1 MFGRSDDR
9 CVSSLPEPGGMRTG
23 RISLARPN
31 HLGPCAALHRQRWR
45 AWLARILRCR
55 PPPSFSKVPF
65 RAGTWCSICHFREC
79 RVDIVIVRR
88 CPCFV
93 RTALHCRSNDAIPR
107 HIASSVCATK
117 ISHSAQAKECP
128 KLQKSGLIAGR
139 LHLPMAMG
147 ATAWPPVFRG
157 GAFTQRQMR
166 TKVTRRSSIEWVE
179 RPVQKGSWRNCHAL
193 ETPPVLL
200 LWRSC
205 FTCASG

>member
-1 MFGRSDDR
+1 MCRSTGER
-9 CVSSLPEPGGMRTG
+9 CVPSVAGPGGMRTG
-23 RISLARPN
+23 KTSLPRPN
-31 HLGPCAALHRQRWR
+31 CTDPCAALPRQPCR
-45 AWLARILRCR
+45 AWLAQILRRR

-65 RAGTWCSICHFREC
+65 RAGTWFSICHFREC
-79 RVDIVIVRR
+79 RVDIVVVRR
-88 CPCFV
+88 CPPFV
-93 RTALHCRSNDAIPR
+93 RTALRCRSSDAIPR
-107 HIASSVCATK
+107 GGASPVCATK

-179 RPVQKGSWRNCHAL
+179 RPVQKGTWRNCHAL